1 MTVRVYLPST
11 VRRLAA
17 MLDAGRTTPVSG
29 IGFAVTA
36 ELAATSAVS
45 TEISTS
51 ASTSASAAAD
61 DEELEY
67 LAMRDAA
74 RASLRLLIG
83 DPEPARRVVLAAAV
97 PAVRERDDLD
107 RAAVEVSGDVS
118 WSAVAAVHIDA
129 EDAEGAVRDAVDAV
143 VAADLG
149 DLDADFVVGTAEDLE
164 LAWYAPSEVRYRV
177 AELI

>member
-1 MTVRVYLPST
+1 MTCRCRPRTHRDHPLPAPTGAASDAEA
-11 VRRLAA
+11 RLAA
-17 MLDAGRTTPVSG
+17 RSIGNNQLIKCSWYGADAYWGRVL
-29 IGFAVTA
+29 A
-36 ELAATSAVS
+36 EAGSCGAAFETATSAVS

-83 DPEPARRVVLAAAV
+83 DPEPARRVVLAADV

-107 RAAVEVSGDVS
+107 RAI
-118 WSAVAAVHIDA
+118 AAFEKLRA
-129 EDAEGAVRDAVDAV
+129 
-143 VAADLG
+143 
-149 DLDADFVVGTAEDLE
+149 
-164 LAWYAPSEVRYRV
+164 
-177 AELI
+177 